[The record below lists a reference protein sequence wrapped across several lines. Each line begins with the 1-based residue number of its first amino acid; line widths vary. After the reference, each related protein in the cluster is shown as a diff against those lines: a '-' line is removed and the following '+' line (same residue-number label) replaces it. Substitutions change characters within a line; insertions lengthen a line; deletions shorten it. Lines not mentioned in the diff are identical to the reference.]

1 MICKWNYFQWNEMK
15 FHINDL
21 NEMKWSKVIKVKI
34 IIINDNNYN
43 YIIFWWEILLHF
55 DVIVI
60 IMSNLT
66 PKNPFHQNQTPSSST
81 SSIPSSSPKSPS
93 RLIKHNLCLLT
104 PPISPCSHSGSG
116 SGTPLELTIERPE
129 TPDGEKL
136 DLRQLSL
143 ALTRLLYPKVSFK
156 LTLIL
161 FLLVSFC
168 CLVAYSLRCF
178 ALLCFAKLYSTVL
191 YCTVL

>member
-1 MICKWNYFQWNEMK
+1 
-15 FHINDL
+15 
-21 NEMKWSKVIKVKI
+21 MKWSFILMISMKWNEVIKVKI

-55 DVIVI
+55 DVIV

-161 FLLVSFC
+161 FL
-168 CLVAYSLRCF
+168 
-178 ALLCFAKLYSTVL
+178 
-191 YCTVL
+191 

>member
-1 MICKWNYFQWNEMK
+1 
-15 FHINDL
+15 
-21 NEMKWSKVIKVKI
+21 
-34 IIINDNNYN
+34 
-43 YIIFWWEILLHF
+43 
-55 DVIVI
+55 
-60 IMSNLT
+60 MSNLT
-66 PKNPFHQNQTPSSST
+66 PKNHFHQSQTPSSST

-93 RLIKHNLCLLT
+93 RLIRHNLCLLT

-156 LTLIL
+156 LTLIFVSFSF
-161 FLLVSFC
+161 FLLFSC
-168 CLVAYSLRCF
+168 SLLFF
-178 ALLCFAKLYSTVL
+178 ALLCFASLYFSLV
-191 YCTVL
+191 